1 VATAAPANRLRGV
14 ASSVT
19 RNAWG
24 LADQALISA
33 ANFVTL
39 VLLARGLS
47 PSEFGAF
54 VLAYTGLLLV
64 NGLQGALVTGP
75 HNIVGQAHRTSDY
88 RSYTSSTAASQVVFA
103 LAAAALALLAAGL
116 VALADTSAAAIVLAS
131 IPALL
136 AWQAQEFAR
145 RVLYTEGRF
154 GTAVVT
160 DAVSYGGQA
169 VVVAALVAADTVTP
183 VGALLVVAVTSAAG
197 ALVGFWEIRA
207 SLGGAIRRA
216 AILENWIFGRWLGA
230 AIAASWF
237 VSQIYLYLAAVL
249 IDSTASGALRA
260 AQLVL
265 GPLSAFY
272 LFLGTVLPIRFAARR
287 EVDGDAGLDASLRR
301 ALALTA
307 GPSLLYCALTA
318 IFAGPILDFLY
329 DDQYDGYK
337 SVVQIL
343 SLFYVVML
351 GVFLVS
357 AALTARRQTKALFT
371 GSLAGAVLGVALG
384 WAFVEAWGVDG
395 AAIGMVVGALVVG
408 LSFLR
413 SYRRP
418 APAPTAPVAADPVY
432 PA

>member
-1 VATAAPANRLRGV
+1 VATAAPASRFQGV
-14 ASSVT
+14 VSSFT

-39 VLLARGLS
+39 VLLARGLA

-75 HNIVGQAHRTSDY
+75 HNVVGQGHRATDY
-88 RSYTSSTAASQVVFA
+88 RSYTSSTAVSQVAFA
-103 LAAAALALLAAGL
+103 LAAAALALAGAAL
-116 VALADTSAAAIVLAS
+116 VALADTSAAELVLATV
-131 IPALL
+131 PALL

-154 GTAVVT
+154 GTAMVT
-160 DAVSYGGQA
+160 DVVAYGGQA
-169 VVVAALVAADTVTP
+169 VVFAALVAADTVTP
-183 VGALLVVAVTSAAG
+183 VGALLVVAATSAAG
-197 ALVGFWEIRA
+197 ALVGFWAIRA
-207 SLGGAIRRA
+207 SLGGAIRRSS
-216 AILENWIFGRWLGA
+216 ILENWIFGRWLGA

-237 VSQIYLYLAAVL
+237 VSQVYLYLAAVL
-249 IDSTASGALRA
+249 IDSTASGALKA
-260 AQLVL
+260 AQIVL

-287 EVDGDAGLDASLRR
+287 EVDGDSGLHSSLRR
-301 ALALTA
+301 AFALTA
-307 GPSLLYCALTA
+307 GPSLLYCVLAA
-318 IFAGPILDFLY
+318 VFAEPILNVLY
-329 DDQYDGYK
+329 GDQYDAYA
-337 SVVQIL
+337 SVVRIL
-343 SLFYVVML
+343 AVFSALML

-357 AALTARRQTKALFT
+357 SALTARRQTKALFT

-395 AAIGMVVGALVVG
+395 AAIGMVAGALVVG